1 MTQIQRFTPHG
12 TFKSG
17 KFVVLMKAADDGE
30 YVHMPNDGR
39 PCHTDVLIDRAL
51 VCGVPSHELV
61 EMLHHWNEGAWDEAM
76 DIVENYEEVVRQE
89 SRVGKD

>member
-1 MTQIQRFTPHG
+1 MTAIQRFNPHG

-39 PCHTDVLIDRAL
+39 PFTTDEYVARLMKSPI
-51 VCGVPSHELV
+51 SHQELPTA
-61 EMLHHWNEGAWDEAM
+61 MQAWVDKDWTEAVA
-76 DIVENYEEVVRQE
+76 ILENYEAIHA
-89 SRVGKD
+89 